1 MSHPKFVT
9 SSIKKKQSEPE
20 KERFILFKPV
30 NPIKDNSS
38 LSQKIPQ
45 NLISQSIEKKE
56 LGLNNNMDTNLLINS
71 ANNNINNNTPIY
83 PNLINNSNNISY
95 SKFIFI

>member
-38 LSQKIPQ
+38 LPQKIPQ

-71 ANNNINNNTPIY
+71 ANNNIPIY
-83 PNLINNSNNISY
+83 PNLINNSNNISN